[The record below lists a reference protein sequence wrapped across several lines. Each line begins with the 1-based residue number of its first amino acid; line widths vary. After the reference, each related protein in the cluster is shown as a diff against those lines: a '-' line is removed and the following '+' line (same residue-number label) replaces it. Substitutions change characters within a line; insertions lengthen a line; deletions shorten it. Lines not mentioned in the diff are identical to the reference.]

1 MPRTQR
7 EKSKSGI
14 YHVMVRGNEQRDLF
28 VDDDDRLR
36 FIETLDDKIKLGEYS
51 LYAYCL
57 MDNHVHLLVKESD
70 KSVSE
75 LIRRIGASYVYYFNK
90 KYKRVGHLFQDRFR
104 SEKVE
109 TDAYLLSAVRY
120 IHKNPVKAGMVKS
133 EEDYIWSSFGAYTCK
148 NDYRNMVDTK
158 EVLGMYSG
166 NEVKAIDA
174 FKEYSKKDD
183 KVSFIDIKNEDRN
196 TESEKIGKSEAN
208 AYVAEYLN
216 KKGVKLENLKL
227 KVYTEVRHDLILYL
241 KKNTDISIREIANLL
256 NINRGMV
263 ERLKA

>member
-1 MPRTQR
+1 MPRAMR
-7 EKSKSGI
+7 EKSSSGI
-14 YHVMVRGNEQRDLF
+14 YHVMVRGNEQRDIF
-28 VDDDDRLR
+28 IDDEDRLR
-36 FIETLDDKIKLGEYS
+36 FIETLDDKIKWGKYS

-90 KYKRVGHLFQDRFR
+90 KYKRIGHLFQDRFR
-104 SEKVE
+104 SERIE
-109 TDAYLLSAVRY
+109 TDAYLFSAIRY

-133 EEDYIWSSFGAYTCK
+133 EEDYKWSSYGVYTRK

-158 EVLGMYSG
+158 EVLSMYSN
-166 NEVKAIDA
+166 NEEKAIEA
-174 FKEYSKKDD
+174 FKEYADQND
-183 KVSFIDIKNEDRN
+183 EISFIDIKREDECA
-196 TESEKIGKSEAN
+196 ESGKIGKSEAN
-208 AYVAEYLN
+208 PYVEEYLN

-227 KVYTEVRHDLILYL
+227 KAYTEVRNDLIFYL
-241 KKNTDISIREIANLL
+241 KKNTNMSIREIANLL

-263 ERLKA
+263 ERLKM